1 VSRRTVAVL
10 SGGGAKAAAH
20 FGAVEA
26 LAAHGLAPGQYVAT
40 SMGAVAAALLA
51 AGLAPAE
58 ALARFAAVRREDVA
72 RPRISAVLGG
82 LRAASL
88 LRPEPLRRAI
98 ARMLPA
104 RRFAD
109 LAVPLTVTAV
119 DVDSGRPVRLGAGG
133 EEADLLDALEAAC
146 ALPLYLPPVRVRGLR
161 LADGGLRAALPLW
174 AAADLPADLV
184 VAVDVGPR
192 LDEDPAPPPV
202 GIPALV
208 RYADQAIGALM
219 AHGSDAEVALWRA
232 TPARAPLVL
241 VRPRMPE
248 YATFRTDLAARHAAE
263 GRRAADEAL
272 AALPAGGAS
281 R

>member
-1 VSRRTVAVL
+1 MSRHLVAVL

-20 FGAVEA
+20 FGAAEA
-26 LAAHGLAPGQYVAT
+26 LAAHGLPPGHYVAT

-51 AGLAPAE
+51 AGVPPAD
-58 ALARFAAVRREDVA
+58 ALARFAAVRREEVA
-72 RPRISAVLGG
+72 RPRIGALLGG
-82 LRAASL
+82 LWVPSV
-88 LRPEPLRRAI
+88 LRPEPIRRAI
-98 ARMLPA
+98 ARMLPT

-109 LAVPLTVTAV
+109 LRVPLTVTTV
-119 DVDSGRPVRLGAGG
+119 DVDSGRPIRLGAGG
-133 EEADLLDALEAAC
+133 EDADLLDALEAAC

-192 LDEDPAPPPV
+192 LDEDPAPPPAGV
-202 GIPALV
+202 PALV
-208 RYADQAIGALM
+208 RYSDQAIGALM

-241 VRPRMPE
+241 VRPGMPE
-248 YATFRTDLAARHAAE
+248 HATFRTDLAARHAAE
-263 GRRAADEAL
+263 GRRATDEAL
-272 AALPAGGAS
+272 AALPG
-281 R
+281 

>member
-1 VSRRTVAVL
+1 MSRRVVAVL

-20 FGAVEA
+20 FGAFES
-26 LAAHGLAPGQYVAT
+26 LAERGLAPGHYVAT

-51 AGLAPAE
+51 AGTPPAE
-58 ALARFAAVRREDVA
+58 ALARFAGVRREQAA
-72 RPRISAVLGG
+72 RPRITAVLGG

-88 LRPEPLRRAI
+88 LRPEPFRRAI
-98 ARMLPA
+98 ARVLTV

-109 LAVPLTVTAV
+109 LQVPLTVTAV
-119 DVDSGRPVRLGAGG
+119 DVDSGRPIRLGAGG
-133 EEADLLDALEAAC
+133 EDADLLEALEAAC

-161 LADGGLRAALPLW
+161 LVDGGLRAALPLW
-174 AAADLPADLV
+174 AAADLPAELV

-202 GIPALV
+202 GVPALV
-208 RYADQAIGALM
+208 RYADQSIGALM

-232 TPARAPLVL
+232 TPARPPLVL

-248 YATFRTDLAARHAAE
+248 HATFRTDLAARHAAE

-272 AALPAGGAS
+272 DGIPG
-281 R
+281 